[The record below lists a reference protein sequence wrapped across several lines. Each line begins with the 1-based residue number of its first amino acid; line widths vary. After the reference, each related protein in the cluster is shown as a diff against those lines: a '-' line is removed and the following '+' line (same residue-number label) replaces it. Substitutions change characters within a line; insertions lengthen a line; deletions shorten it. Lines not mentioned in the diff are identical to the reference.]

1 MQWNVLNK
9 LKKLKIW
16 KWNSTI
22 NEANKMSSNLDHS
35 KTADDSKSLYE
46 GSMMDKPVR
55 KQRQPVPDTK
65 DKLTLWVTLM
75 VSTTLCISVLA
86 MVFAFMLGLWAK
98 EVDNAEIF
106 KMISPAFSTLIG
118 GMIGF
123 LSGIKLM
130 QNEDSKKDTK

>member
-1 MQWNVLNK
+1 MT
-9 LKKLKIW
+9 KKPIPRPPR
-16 KWNSTI
+16 
-22 NEANKMSSNLDHS
+22 
-35 KTADDSKSLYE
+35 
-46 GSMMDKPVR
+46 KPM
-55 KQRQPVPDTK
+55 PDTK
-65 DKLTLWVTLM
+65 EKLTLWVTLM

-86 MVFAFMLGLWAK
+86 MVISFMLGLWAK

-130 QNEDSKKDTK
+130 QNEDKKEHKC

>member
-1 MQWNVLNK
+1 
-9 LKKLKIW
+9 
-16 KWNSTI
+16 
-22 NEANKMSSNLDHS
+22 
-35 KTADDSKSLYE
+35 
-46 GSMMDKPVR
+46 MDKPTR
-55 KQRQPVPDTK
+55 KPRQPVPDTK
-65 DKLTLWVTLM
+65 EKLTLYVTLM

-86 MVFAFMLGLWAK
+86 MVTAFLLGLWAK

-130 QNEDSKKDTK
+130 QNEENKKEAK

>member
-1 MQWNVLNK
+1 M
-9 LKKLKIW
+9 
-16 KWNSTI
+16 
-22 NEANKMSSNLDHS
+22 
-35 KTADDSKSLYE
+35 
-46 GSMMDKPVR
+46 
-55 KQRQPVPDTK
+55 DTK

-75 VSTTLCISVLA
+75 VSFTLCISVLA
-86 MVFAFMLGLWAK
+86 MVTAFMLGLWAK

-130 QNEDSKKDTK
+130 QNEDTKPKEPK

>member
-1 MQWNVLNK
+1 MT
-9 LKKLKIW
+9 KKP
-16 KWNSTI
+16 
-22 NEANKMSSNLDHS
+22 
-35 KTADDSKSLYE
+35 
-46 GSMMDKPVR
+46 KPPQIEV
-55 KQRQPVPDTK
+55 K

-75 VSTTLCISVLA
+75 VSATLCISVLA
-86 MVFAFMLGLWAK
+86 MVIAFMLGLWAK

-130 QNEDSKKDTK
+130 QNEDKKDTK

>member
-1 MQWNVLNK
+1 MT
-9 LKKLKIW
+9 KKPPQ
-16 KWNSTI
+16 
-22 NEANKMSSNLDHS
+22 H
-35 KTADDSKSLYE
+35 
-46 GSMMDKPVR
+46 
-55 KQRQPVPDTK
+55 VPDTK
-65 DKLTLWVTLM
+65 EKLTLYVTLM

-86 MVFAFMLGLWAK
+86 MVIAFMLGLWAK

-130 QNEDSKKDTK
+130 QNEDTKPKDK

>member
-9 LKKLKIW
+9 LKRLKIW
-16 KWNSTI
+16 KWNSTTSVGD
-22 NEANKMSSNLDHS
+22 KTPLNLDHL
-35 KTADDSKSLYE
+35 KIAEDSKYLCEDNMENPTS
-46 GSMMDKPVR
+46 
-55 KQRQPVPDTK
+55 TK
-65 DKLTLWVTLM
+65 EKLTLYVTLM
-75 VSTTLCISVLA
+75 VSTTLCISVLS
-86 MVFAFMLGLWAK
+86 MVMAFMLGLWAK

-130 QNEDSKKDTK
+130 QNDEDKK

>member
-1 MQWNVLNK
+1 MNNP
-9 LKKLKIW
+9 I
-16 KWNSTI
+16 
-22 NEANKMSSNLDHS
+22 
-35 KTADDSKSLYE
+35 
-46 GSMMDKPVR
+46 
-55 KQRQPVPDTK
+55 RQPRKPQLEVK

-75 VSTTLCISVLA
+75 VSATLCISVLA

-130 QNEDSKKDTK
+130 QNDDKKKDGKC

>member
-1 MQWNVLNK
+1 MTRK
-9 LKKLKIW
+9 PIPRPAKKPP
-16 KWNSTI
+16 
-22 NEANKMSSNLDHS
+22 M
-35 KTADDSKSLYE
+35 
-46 GSMMDKPVR
+46 
-55 KQRQPVPDTK
+55 DTK

-75 VSTTLCISVLA
+75 VSTTLCVSVLA
-86 MVFAFMLGLWAK
+86 MVISFMLGLWAK

-130 QNEDSKKDTK
+130 QNEDSKKDGKC

>member
-1 MQWNVLNK
+1 
-9 LKKLKIW
+9 
-16 KWNSTI
+16 
-22 NEANKMSSNLDHS
+22 
-35 KTADDSKSLYE
+35 
-46 GSMMDKPVR
+46 MDKPTR
-55 KQRQPVPDTK
+55 KPRPPVPDTTE
-65 DKLTLWVTLM
+65 KLTLYVTLM

-86 MVFAFMLGLWAK
+86 MVGAFILGLWAK

-130 QNEDSKKDTK
+130 QNEENKKESK

>member
-1 MQWNVLNK
+1 MMT
-9 LKKLKIW
+9 KKPPQ
-16 KWNSTI
+16 
-22 NEANKMSSNLDHS
+22 
-35 KTADDSKSLYE
+35 Y
-46 GSMMDKPVR
+46 
-55 KQRQPVPDTK
+55 VPDTK
-65 DKLTLWVTLM
+65 EKLTLYVTLM
-75 VSTTLCISVLA
+75 VSTTLCVSVLA

-130 QNEDSKKDTK
+130 QNEDKPKEKNNGAV

>member
-1 MQWNVLNK
+1 MT
-9 LKKLKIW
+9 KKPMPRTK
-16 KWNSTI
+16 
-22 NEANKMSSNLDHS
+22 
-35 KTADDSKSLYE
+35 KTE
-46 GSMMDKPVR
+46 
-55 KQRQPVPDTK
+55 PDTK
-65 DKLTLWVTLM
+65 EKLTLYVTLM

-86 MVFAFMLGLWAK
+86 MVTSFMLGLWAK

-130 QNEDSKKDTK
+130 QNEDTKKQGCDK

>member
-1 MQWNVLNK
+1 MT
-9 LKKLKIW
+9 KKPIPR
-16 KWNSTI
+16 
-22 NEANKMSSNLDHS
+22 
-35 KTADDSKSLYE
+35 
-46 GSMMDKPVR
+46 KPP
-55 KQRQPVPDTK
+55 QYVPDTK
-65 DKLTLWVTLM
+65 EKLTLYVTLM

-86 MVFAFMLGLWAK
+86 MVVAFMLGLWAK

-130 QNEDSKKDTK
+130 QNDEKSKCKD

>member
-1 MQWNVLNK
+1 MQ
-9 LKKLKIW
+9 
-16 KWNSTI
+16 
-22 NEANKMSSNLDHS
+22 
-35 KTADDSKSLYE
+35 
-46 GSMMDKPVR
+46 KPIRQPR
-55 KQRQPVPDTK
+55 KPVPDTK
-65 DKLTLWVTLM
+65 EKLTLYVTLM

-86 MVFAFMLGLWAK
+86 MVTAFMLGLWAK

-130 QNEDSKKDTK
+130 QNDDKKKYGKC

>member
-1 MQWNVLNK
+1 MEK
-9 LKKLKIW
+9 PIRKPKKPQV
-16 KWNSTI
+16 
-22 NEANKMSSNLDHS
+22 E
-35 KTADDSKSLYE
+35 
-46 GSMMDKPVR
+46 
-55 KQRQPVPDTK
+55 TK
-65 DKLTLWVTLM
+65 EKLTLWVTLM

-86 MVFAFMLGLWAK
+86 MVTSFMLGLWAK

-130 QNEDSKKDTK
+130 QNEDTKKDGKC

>member
-1 MQWNVLNK
+1 MI
-9 LKKLKIW
+9 KKPPQ
-16 KWNSTI
+16 
-22 NEANKMSSNLDHS
+22 H
-35 KTADDSKSLYE
+35 
-46 GSMMDKPVR
+46 
-55 KQRQPVPDTK
+55 VPDTK
-65 DKLTLWVTLM
+65 EKLTLYVTLM

-86 MVFAFMLGLWAK
+86 MVIAFMLGLWAK

-130 QNEDSKKDTK
+130 QNDDKSKTCKD

>member
-1 MQWNVLNK
+1 MT
-9 LKKLKIW
+9 KKPPQ
-16 KWNSTI
+16 
-22 NEANKMSSNLDHS
+22 H
-35 KTADDSKSLYE
+35 
-46 GSMMDKPVR
+46 
-55 KQRQPVPDTK
+55 VPDTK
-65 DKLTLWVTLM
+65 EKLTLYVTLM

-86 MVFAFMLGLWAK
+86 MVVAFMLGLWAK

-130 QNEDSKKDTK
+130 QNDDKSKTCKD

>member
-1 MQWNVLNK
+1 MT
-9 LKKLKIW
+9 KKPPQ
-16 KWNSTI
+16 
-22 NEANKMSSNLDHS
+22 H
-35 KTADDSKSLYE
+35 
-46 GSMMDKPVR
+46 
-55 KQRQPVPDTK
+55 VPDTK
-65 DKLTLWVTLM
+65 EKLTLYVTLM

-86 MVFAFMLGLWAK
+86 MVIAFMLGLWAK

-130 QNEDSKKDTK
+130 QNEDKPKDKST

>member
-1 MQWNVLNK
+1 MT
-9 LKKLKIW
+9 KKP
-16 KWNSTI
+16 T
-22 NEANKMSSNLDHS
+22 
-35 KTADDSKSLYE
+35 
-46 GSMMDKPVR
+46 KPSIEV
-55 KQRQPVPDTK
+55 K

-75 VSTTLCISVLA
+75 VSATLCISVLA
-86 MVFAFMLGLWAK
+86 MVISFMLGLWAK

-130 QNEDSKKDTK
+130 QNEDSKKDGKC